1 MIKKEDVYKIG
12 KLGKPH
18 GVAGDVSFL
27 FDDDVFDR
35 TDADYLILDIN
46 GILVPFFIEEY
57 RFKGSETAIMKFC
70 DIDTQEKAAELTGLD
85 VYFPRHIADED
96 NDSVS
101 WAEII
106 GFSLVDEKTG
116 QAIGTIAHV
125 DDATINIL
133 FSIDT
138 PDGNEILIPASD
150 QLITHIDKQRRT
162 ITMTVPEGLL
172 DL

>member
-1 MIKKEDVYKIG
+1 MIKREDVYKIG
-12 KLGKPH
+12 RIGKPH
-18 GVAGDVSFL
+18 GVSGEVSFL

-35 TDADYLILDIN
+35 TDADYLILDID

-57 RFKGSETAIMKFC
+57 RFKGSETSIMKFC
-70 DIDTQEKAAELTGLD
+70 DIDTQEKAAELTGCE

-96 NDSVS
+96 DDNVS

-106 GFSLVDEKTG
+106 GFTLTDSETG
-116 QAIGTIAHV
+116 ETVGRIVHV

-133 FSIDT
+133 FSVET
-138 PDGNEILIPASD
+138 PGGEEILIPASD
-150 QLITHIDKQRRT
+150 ELINDVDKQHRT
-162 ITMTVPEGLL
+162 ITMAVPEGLL